1 MKTDKVAKRRG
12 IFENIFVTAHGHS
25 LAQMMRARISA
36 LAIIS
41 ICASASPSNPGN
53 GVKYQTLPNAQPTT
67 AGKKVEVIEFFGY
80 FCSHCH
86 ALDRPLSEWV
96 KKQGNKIAFKR
107 IPVSP
112 REARIYFALESMGQ
126 LEKIR
131 DKVFHAVQVERQRLG
146 SERAAADFVARLG
159 IDREQF
165 LQHYN
170 FAVVQEKVNSLA
182 NMSAGYKVESVPL
195 LVVDGRYVTS
205 PSIVSRCP
213 CVGDSETA

>member
-1 MKTDKVAKRRG
+1 MLTIIRLV
-12 IFENIFVTAHGHS
+12 ISLS
-25 LAQMMRARISA
+25 LAI
-36 LAIIS
+36 
-41 ICASASPSNPGN
+41 ASACTFASSSNPGT
-53 GVKYQTLPNAQPTT
+53 GVEYQTLPSAQPTI

-107 IPVSP
+107 IPVPP

-126 LEKIR
+126 LEKVH
-131 DKVFHAVQVERQRLG
+131 DKAFHAVQVERLRLG
-146 SERAAADFVARLG
+146 SERTAADFVVRFG

-170 FAVVQEKVNSLA
+170 STSVQEKVNALSKMNA
-182 NMSAGYKVESVPL
+182 NYRVESVPM
-195 LVVDGRYVTS
+195 LVIDGRYVTS
-205 PSIVSRCP
+205 PSIVSRIP
-213 CVGDSETA
+213 GVGNSEAALHAATLQVMDKLVDRSRK